1 MYLEDDSIVVDN
13 DTALKLGCLEIRRFF
28 RDTSEQALKRKEN
41 IAMLE

>member
-1 MYLEDDSIVVDN
+1 MLHMYLEDDSIVVDN

-28 RDTSEQALKRKEN
+28 RDTSEQTKES